1 MSKITIPDDPDFIN
15 FAILPPVKLMTI
27 QKIAFE
33 YKYSI
38 GLVLAFVLLENV
50 AWIIEPGYFGKLLD
64 ALIDY
69 FYDHEKVNY
78 LSPLFVWI
86 FIYILNVV
94 GGTMSRFLSG
104 KIYSRMF
111 AEVAEKV
118 IVSSKK
124 KGDPISKTL
133 IRAELTR
140 EFIIF
145 FRERLPEVSWQFCAT
160 FGAIIAMFFY
170 DWRIAAVCLIVI
182 FPLYI
187 FSGIYR
193 KNVIA
198 LQKTIRDTQED
209 LYKVVEHKST
219 SSIHE
224 LYHSMVRPQFK
235 IARWN
240 SINYGVIKMILMGI
254 FIVVLFICVDV
265 DNFSTGSIYS
275 IVAYLWTFISS
286 AEYLPGLMESYSSV
300 KELGH
305 RLREEEF

>member
-1 MSKITIPDDPDFIN
+1 
-15 FAILPPVKLMTI
+15 MTI
-27 QKIAFE
+27 QNIAYEYRYKI
-33 YKYSI
+33 S
-38 GLVLAFVLLENV
+38 LVLVFVLLENV

-64 ALIDY
+64 VLIDY

-78 LSPLFVWI
+78 LYPLFVWI
-86 FIYILNVV
+86 FIYLLNVV

-111 AEVAEKV
+111 ADVAEKV
-118 IVSSKK
+118 IILSRKKNDPVSR
-124 KGDPISKTL
+124 TL
-133 IRAELTR
+133 IRAELTK
-140 EFIIF
+140 EFVIF
-145 FRERLPEVSWQFCAT
+145 FKERLPEISWQFCAT

-170 DWRIAAVCLIVI
+170 DWRIAAVCLLII
-182 FPLYI
+182 APLFA
-187 FSGIYR
+187 FSRFYK
-193 KNVIA
+193 KNVRS
-198 LQKTIRDTQED
+198 LQRTIRDTQED
-209 LYKVVEHKST
+209 LYQVVENQS
-219 SSIHE
+219 SESIHE
-224 LYHSMVRPQFK
+224 FYRSMVNPQFR

-240 SINYGVIKMILMGI
+240 SFNYLVIKLILMGI

-305 RLREEEF
+305 RMKEEEI

>member
-1 MSKITIPDDPDFIN
+1 
-15 FAILPPVKLMTI
+15 MTI
-27 QKIAFE
+27 QRIAYE

-38 GLVLAFVLLENV
+38 GLVLIFVLLENV

-78 LSPLFVWI
+78 IYPLIVWI
-86 FIYILNVV
+86 FIYLLNVV
-94 GGTMSRFLSG
+94 GGTMSRYLSG
-104 KIYSRMF
+104 KIYSKMF

-124 KGDPISKTL
+124 KGDPISRTL

-170 DWRIAAVCLIVI
+170 DWRIAAVCLLVI
-182 FPLYI
+182 LPLFV
-187 FSGIYR
+187 FSRFYR

-198 LQKTIRDTQED
+198 LQRNIRDTQED
-209 LYKVVEHKST
+209 LYKVVEHKSS

-224 LYHSMVRPQFK
+224 LYHSMVRPQFQ

-240 SINYGVIKMILMGI
+240 SFNYGVIKLILMGI

-305 RLREEEF
+305 RLKEEQF

>member
-1 MSKITIPDDPDFIN
+1 LPKITIPDDPDFIN
-15 FAILPPVKLMTI
+15 FAFPPLARLMTI
-27 QKIAFE
+27 QKIAYE

-78 LSPLFVWI
+78 LYPLFVWI
-86 FIYILNVV
+86 FIYLLNVV

-124 KGDPISKTL
+124 KGDPISRTL

-187 FSGIYR
+187 FSGFYR

-198 LQKTIRDTQED
+198 LQRSIRDTQED
-209 LYKVVEHKST
+209 LYKVVEHKSS

-240 SINYGVIKMILMGI
+240 SINYLVIKVILMGI

-305 RLREEEF
+305 RLKEEEF

>member
-1 MSKITIPDDPDFIN
+1 LPKITIPDDPDFIN
-15 FAILPPVKLMTI
+15 FAFPPLARLMTI
-27 QKIAFE
+27 QKIAYE

-78 LSPLFVWI
+78 LYPLFVWI
-86 FIYILNVV
+86 FIYLLNVV

-124 KGDPISKTL
+124 KGDPISRTL

-187 FSGIYR
+187 F
-193 KNVIA
+193 
-198 LQKTIRDTQED
+198 
-209 LYKVVEHKST
+209 
-219 SSIHE
+219 
-224 LYHSMVRPQFK
+224 
-235 IARWN
+235 
-240 SINYGVIKMILMGI
+240 
-254 FIVVLFICVDV
+254 
-265 DNFSTGSIYS
+265 
-275 IVAYLWTFISS
+275 
-286 AEYLPGLMESYSSV
+286 
-300 KELGH
+300 
-305 RLREEEF
+305 

>member
-1 MSKITIPDDPDFIN
+1 
-15 FAILPPVKLMTI
+15 MTI
-27 QKIAFE
+27 QKIAYE

-78 LSPLFVWI
+78 LYPLFVWI
-86 FIYILNVV
+86 FIYLLNVV

-124 KGDPISKTL
+124 KGDPISRTL

-187 FSGIYR
+187 FSGFYR

-198 LQKTIRDTQED
+198 LQRSIRDTQED
-209 LYKVVEHKST
+209 LYKVVEHKSS

-240 SINYGVIKMILMGI
+240 SINYLVIKVILMGI

-305 RLREEEF
+305 RLKEEEF

>member
-1 MSKITIPDDPDFIN
+1 MPKITIPDDPDFIN
-15 FAILPPVKLMTI
+15 FAFPPLARLMTI
-27 QKIAFE
+27 QKIAYE

-78 LSPLFVWI
+78 LYPLFVWI
-86 FIYILNVV
+86 FIYLLNVV

-124 KGDPISKTL
+124 KGDPISRTL

-145 FRERLPEVSWQFCAT
+145 FRTEVEI
-160 FGAIIAMFFY
+160 FG
-170 DWRIAAVCLIVI
+170 
-182 FPLYI
+182 
-187 FSGIYR
+187 
-193 KNVIA
+193 
-198 LQKTIRDTQED
+198 LQ
-209 LYKVVEHKST
+209 LMM
-219 SSIHE
+219 
-224 LYHSMVRPQFK
+224 MV
-235 IARWN
+235 
-240 SINYGVIKMILMGI
+240 L
-254 FIVVLFICVDV
+254 
-265 DNFSTGSIYS
+265 
-275 IVAYLWTFISS
+275 
-286 AEYLPGLMESYSSV
+286 
-300 KELGH
+300 
-305 RLREEEF
+305 

>member
-1 MSKITIPDDPDFIN
+1 
-15 FAILPPVKLMTI
+15 
-27 QKIAFE
+27 
-33 YKYSI
+33 
-38 GLVLAFVLLENV
+38 V

>member
-1 MSKITIPDDPDFIN
+1 
-15 FAILPPVKLMTI
+15 MTI
-27 QKIAFE
+27 QRIAFE

-78 LSPLFVWI
+78 LYPLFVWI

-124 KGDPISKTL
+124 KGDPISRTL

-193 KNVIA
+193 KNVIV

-209 LYKVVEHKST
+209 LYKVVEHKSS

-305 RLREEEF
+305 RLKEEEF